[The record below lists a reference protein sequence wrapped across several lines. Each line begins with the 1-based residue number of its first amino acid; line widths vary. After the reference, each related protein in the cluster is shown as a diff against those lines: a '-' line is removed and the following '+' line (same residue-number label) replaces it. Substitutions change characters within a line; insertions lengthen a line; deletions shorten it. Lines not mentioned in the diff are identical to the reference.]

1 MSCLTV
7 RLQVDRGLE
16 HPPLYPV
23 EWGINYDSSYSTY
36 SSRYTDL
43 FLPHICNPLPYWI
56 VRIKGLVLQ
65 NCIQFSDNNSFENL
79 IGVVSTMLRVWN
91 IYMTVVSLS
100 YFQSL

>member
-16 HPPLYPV
+16 HPPLYLA
-23 EWGINYDSSYSTY
+23 EWEINNDSLYSTY
-36 SSRYTDL
+36 SSCYTHL

-79 IGVVSTMLRVWN
+79 IEVVTAMLGVWN
-91 IYMTVVSLS
+91 IYDSR
-100 YFQSL
+100 

>member
-43 FLPHICNPLPYWI
+43 FLPHIWI

-91 IYMTVVSLS
+91 IYDSS
-100 YFQSL
+100 